1 MEYMTRKGGGR
12 PIEGKLNSQADEIK
26 LIGERTENIG
36 DQLRS
41 YLRVEKSKLPLG
53 KQINHVTNLVQGIL

>member
-53 KQINHVTNLVQGIL
+53 K